1 MKVRP
6 VLGMLSVCV
15 AACAAGVGRA
25 VFVVAGGGVQ
35 VGRRLS
41 LSGARSV
48 VAVLASFGVLVGVPA
63 LVAVPASADSC
74 PNAVFRS
81 GPSSRLPDCRA
92 YEMVTPTYKEG
103 FPANPFGFAE
113 GGSAMWA
120 QSIGAFAGSEQ
131 DLYEFG
137 LGGGLLLEG
146 GSYIMSRGASGW
158 STTAIT
164 PSGVLYPD
172 TVPVAFNQDFSVSM
186 WVGLSTAQQ
195 QLAEAMHV
203 TRSEEASFYV
213 HSGGGSL
220 VEVGRLLPEAAVGL
234 VNGQA
239 GDFWTFAGAAK
250 DLSAVLYEMSEAH
263 WPGDETEPG
272 DPSLYEY
279 VGTGNRAPLLVG
291 VSGGEGSSS
300 LVSRCGTEVSSAR
313 GLTHG
318 VAVDAKDQAVS
329 ETGGTVY
336 FTALPCSPGPV
347 VRELYARVGNG
358 QPGAHTVA
366 VSEPSIEDCAACDT
380 EEAVR
385 RSASAVGFSKDG
397 SKEFFTTT
405 QPLLGGDESR
415 NLYEYDFD
423 AQAGHRIVRVS
434 GGDGTVENPTAGVE
448 SVIGVSPDGS
458 HVYFA
463 AAGVLTRTPNSLGQ
477 VAEAGRSNLY
487 LFERDAQYP
496 EGRTVF
502 VMPDADLSGHSKAY
516 PGGVAGF
523 SQSGRFMVFTSSA
536 HLTADDLSE
545 VEQGF
550 EYDSQT
556 GVFVRFSIG
565 EDGFNSDGNTGTV
578 GKAMVA
584 NDGSVY
590 FETKNPLVP
599 QAVNG
604 GYNVYEYREGT
615 VSLISSGLD
624 TRSEEPGLLSYISP
638 SGSDVF
644 FTTYEQLVPRDT
656 DSQVDV
662 YDARAGGGFFEP
674 SPSPP
679 CQADACQGS
688 LVGAPVL
695 LSPGSEFQ
703 AGGENPASSAL
714 PEESAAT
721 VKSKPKAK
729 KGTRKRQRR
738 GGKRKRARRASHG
751 ASAGGKGG
759 RR

>member
-1 MKVRP
+1 MHEHRTVI
-6 VLGMLSVCV
+6 S
-15 AACAAGVGRA
+15 
-25 VFVVAGGGVQ
+25 
-35 VGRRLS
+35 RLS
-41 LSGARSV
+41 RMWALTIALCLV
-48 VAVLASFGVLVGVPA
+48 PVAMLVLPA
-63 LVAVPASADSC
+63 VSAADNC

-81 GPSSRLPDCRA
+81 GPSSHLPDCRA

-103 FPANPFGFAE
+103 FPAKPWGFAE

-131 DLYEFG
+131 DRFELE
-137 LGGGLLLEG
+137 LGGGIALEG

-172 TVPVAFNQDFSVSM
+172 VVPVAFNQDFSVSM
-186 WVGLSTAQQ
+186 WVGLSRAQEA
-195 QLAEAMHV
+195 LANANGV
-203 TRSEEASFYV
+203 GGKYRSEEASFYV
-213 HSGGGSL
+213 HSGGGPL

-234 VNGQA
+234 VNGFN
-239 GDFWTFAGAAK
+239 GGFWTYAGAAK
-250 DLSAVLYEMSEAH
+250 DLSAVLYEMSEAR

-279 VGTGNRAPLLVG
+279 VGTGSRAPLLVG

-313 GLTHG
+313 NADHG
-318 VAVDAKDQAVS
+318 VSVDAQDQAVS

-336 FTALPCSPGPV
+336 FTALPCSPAPV
-347 VRELYARVGNG
+347 VQELYARVGNG

-366 VSEPSIEDCAACDT
+366 ISEPSREDCAACDIQ
-380 EEAVR
+380 EAVR
-385 RSASAVGFSKDG
+385 RAASAVGFSEDG

-405 QPLLGGDESR
+405 QPLLGKDESN

-423 AQAGHRIVRVS
+423 AEAGHRIVRVS
-434 GGDGTVENPTAGVE
+434 GGDGTVENPTAEVE

-458 HVYFA
+458 HVYFTA
-463 AAGVLTRTPNSLGQ
+463 GGVLTRVPNSLGQ

-487 LFERDAQYP
+487 LYERDVQYP
-496 EGRTVF
+496 AGRTVF
-502 VMPDADLSGHSKAY
+502 VMPDADLPGHSNEH

-523 SQSGRFMVFTSSA
+523 SQNGRFMVFTSGA
-536 HLTADDLSE
+536 HLTPDDLSGL
-545 VEQGF
+545 EQGF

-556 GVFVRFSIG
+556 GTFVRFSIG

-578 GKAMVA
+578 QNAMVA
-584 NDGSVY
+584 DDGSVY
-590 FETKNPLVP
+590 FETRNPLVP
-599 QAVNG
+599 HAVNG
-604 GYNVYEYREGT
+604 GYNVYEYREGN

-624 TRSEEPGLLSYISP
+624 TRSEEPGLLGYISP

-662 YDARAGGGFFEP
+662 YDARAGGGFSEP
-674 SPSPP
+674 PLPP
-679 CQADACQGS
+679 QCQADACQGS
-688 LVGAPVL
+688 LAGAPVL

-703 AGGENPASSAL
+703 AGGENPVSSA

-729 KGTRKRQRR
+729 RGTRKRKRR
-738 GGKRKRARRASHG
+738 GAKRKKKARGASHG

>member
-1 MKVRP
+1 MYEHRTLISRP
-6 VLGMLSVCV
+6 SRIWALTV
-15 AACAAGVGRA
+15 A
-25 VFVVAGGGVQ
+25 
-35 VGRRLS
+35 LS
-41 LSGARSV
+41 LVPIAMFVLPAVSV
-48 VAVLASFGVLVGVPA
+48 
-63 LVAVPASADSC
+63 ADSC

-81 GPSSRLPDCRA
+81 GPSSHLPDCRA

-103 FPANPFGFAE
+103 FPANPWGFAE
-113 GGSAMWA
+113 GGSEMWA

-131 DLYEFG
+131 DLYTFT
-137 LGGGLLLEG
+137 LGGGILLEG
-146 GSYIMSRGASGW
+146 GSYIMSRGVSGW

-172 TVPVAFNQDFSVSM
+172 AVPVAFNQDLSSSM
-186 WVGLSTAQQ
+186 WVGLSRAQEA
-195 QLAEAMHV
+195 LANANGV
-203 TRSEEASFYV
+203 GGLSRAEEASFYV
-213 HSGGGSL
+213 HSGGGPL
-220 VEVGRLLPEAAVGL
+220 VEVGRLLPEAAVGS
-234 VNGQA
+234 VNGEV
-239 GDFWTFAGAAK
+239 GSFWTYAGAAK
-250 DLSAVLYEMSEAH
+250 DLSAVLYEMREAH

-279 VGTGNRAPLLVG
+279 VGTGSRAPLLVG

-300 LVSRCGTEVSSAR
+300 LVSRCGTTISSYER
-313 GLTHG
+313 GTKPTN
-318 VAVDAKDQAVS
+318 AQAVS
-329 ETGGTVY
+329 ETGGTIY
-336 FTALPCSPGPV
+336 FTALPCNPAPV
-347 VRELYARVGNG
+347 VQELYARVGNG
-358 QPGAHTVA
+358 QPGAQTIA
-366 VSEPSIEDCAACDT
+366 ISEPSREDCAACDT
-380 EEAVR
+380 EEAGR

-405 QPLLGGDESR
+405 QPLLGKDESN

-423 AQAGHRIVRVS
+423 AEAGHRIVHVS
-434 GGDGTVENPTAGVE
+434 GGDGTIENPTAEVE

-458 HVYFA
+458 HVYFT

-487 LFERDAQYP
+487 LYERDAQYP
-496 EGRTVF
+496 TGRTVF
-502 VMPDADLSGHSKAY
+502 VMPDADLPDHGNEH

-523 SQSGRFMVFTSSA
+523 SQDGRFMVFTSHA
-536 HLTADDLSE
+536 HLTSDDLSSL
-545 VEQGF
+545 EQGF
-550 EYDSQT
+550 EYDSQAGSFT
-556 GVFVRFSIG
+556 RFSIG
-565 EDGFNSDGNTGTV
+565 QNGFNNDGNTGTV
-578 GKAMVA
+578 GNAMVA
-584 NDGSVY
+584 NDSSVY
-590 FETKNPLVP
+590 FETRNPLVP

-604 GYNVYEYREGT
+604 GYNVYEYREGI

-624 TRSEEPGLLSYISP
+624 TRSEEPGLLHYISP

-674 SPSPP
+674 LPPPP

-688 LVGAPVL
+688 LAGAPVL

-703 AGGENPASSAL
+703 AGGENPVSSV

-729 KGTRKRQRR
+729 KGTRKRKRR
-738 GGKRKRARRASHG
+738 GAKRKKKARRASHG
-751 ASAGGKGG
+751 ASAGGKGD